1 MKEAIIATMTDESPD
16 LSPDSDE
23 TKIQDVVY
31 ALAAAPDFEQSGT
44 CFAAQVTGLF
54 RSPDKGRT
62 WQDAYASLKLDSLLP
77 TAAVALS
84 PQFETDRTVFA
95 GVAGAVLRSSDG
107 GQTWTVATL
116 PSPPPIVSMLIVSP
130 NYAHDG
136 MVFAGTLEDGVFHS
150 NNRGE
155 RWVSWNFGL
164 LDLRILAL
172 VISPDFAHDETLF
185 VGTDSGIYRST
196 NGGRAWRE
204 VDFPLE
210 FAPVLS
216 LAISPHFASDGILL
230 AGTEANGL
238 FRSND
243 RGRTWTR
250 LGQAV
255 IGEAINNILLS
266 PEFPGKA
273 DLLVITGDTLL
284 ISRDGGESWLNWQ
297 ADLSLEE
304 SPTSVIAPQG
314 LAPGAPLLVGLLD
327 GQVLQI

>member
-16 LSPDSDE
+16 LSLDSDE
-23 TKIQDVVY
+23 TELQDIVY

-54 RSPDKGRT
+54 RSLDKGRT
-62 WQDAYASLKLDSLLP
+62 WQDVYASLKLDSPLP

-107 GQTWTVATL
+107 GQTWTIATL
-116 PSPPPIVSMLIVSP
+116 PSPPPIVSMLTVSP

-136 MVFAGTLEDGVFHS
+136 MVFAGTLEDGVFYS

-243 RGRTWTR
+243 RGRTWAR
-250 LGQAV
+250 LGQEIITEAV
-255 IGEAINNILLS
+255 NGIILS
-266 PEFPGKA
+266 PQFPTPA
-273 DLLVITGDTLL
+273 DVLVMAGDELLV
-284 ISRDGGESWLNWQ
+284 SRDGGQTWSQWTTELNL
-297 ADLSLEE
+297 AEGLA
-304 SPTSVIAPQG
+304 TVAAPQG

-327 GQVLQI
+327 GRVLCI